1 MGVHFEQN
9 CSTSSPWAW
18 TAKPFLPLSLPLR
31 HVQPITVS
39 RIARAGLAQAC
50 PHTIHALVHHG
61 VPWNQLKKIQQWP
74 KCCLVC
80 CYLLFVVSSLSFS
93 LSLSFSTKW
102 LQESFGECGSG
113 FWILTIKGWPTKH
126 TTKSLALTPHYPST
140 PPLPDYWLLYI
151 HILFVDLML
160 YW

>member
-1 MGVHFEQN
+1 MDVMGGTLSSIARLAVPGHGLQN
-9 CSTSSPWAW
+9 PSCFSPSA
-18 TAKPFLPLSLPLR
+18 PR
-31 HVQPITVS
+31 HVQTITVS

-80 CYLLFVVSSLSFS
+80 CYLLFVVSSLFV
-93 LSLSFSTKW
+93 LSFSTKW

-140 PPLPDYWLLYI
+140 PPLPDYWL
-151 HILFVDLML
+151 FVHSHLAC
-160 YW
+160 

>member
-1 MGVHFEQN
+1 MGAHLSRIALPAGLGHGLQN
-9 CSTSSPWAW
+9 PSCFSPS
-18 TAKPFLPLSLPLR
+18 PPR

-93 LSLSFSTKW
+93 LSLFLYEVATRIIWWVRFRLLNSNNKRMTYK
-102 LQESFGECGSG
+102 EYY
-113 FWILTIKGWPTKH
+113 
-126 TTKSLALTPHYPST
+126 KSLALTPHYPST

>member
-1 MGVHFEQN
+1 MGAHLSRIALPAGLGHGLQN
-9 CSTSSPWAW
+9 PSCFSPS
-18 TAKPFLPLSLPLR
+18 PPR

-93 LSLSFSTKW
+93 LSLFLYEVATRIIWWVRFRLLNSNNKRMTYKAYYKKP
-102 LQESFGECGSG
+102 C
-113 FWILTIKGWPTKH
+113 TNPTLSINTPSSRLLIIVH
-126 TTKSLALTPHYPST
+126 SYLAC
-140 PPLPDYWLLYI
+140 
-151 HILFVDLML
+151 
-160 YW
+160 

>member
-1 MGVHFEQN
+1 MGAHLSRIALPAGLGHGLQN
-9 CSTSSPWAW
+9 PSCFSPS
-18 TAKPFLPLSLPLR
+18 PPR

-93 LSLSFSTKW
+93 LSLFLYEVATRIIWWVRFRLLNSNNKRMTYK
-102 LQESFGECGSG
+102 EYY
-113 FWILTIKGWPTKH
+113 
-126 TTKSLALTPHYPST
+126 KSLALTPHYPST
-140 PPLPDYWLLYI
+140 PPHPDYWLLYI

>member
-1 MGVHFEQN
+1 MTLVKQKISKWWWVYILSRIALPAVPGHGLQN
-9 CSTSSPWAW
+9 PSCLSRSP
-18 TAKPFLPLSLPLR
+18 PR

-113 FWILTIKGWPTKH
+113 F
-126 TTKSLALTPHYPST
+126 
-140 PPLPDYWLLYI
+140 
-151 HILFVDLML
+151 
-160 YW
+160 